1 MCEIS
6 GKAVL
11 VREDLN
17 VPMKDD
23 LVTDDTRLRASVPT
37 VNERSERC
45 AKVLILAHFVRPK
58 GLVNPD
64 MSLAQTVSA
73 LSSVLGR
80 PVTFIPDCQGEEA
93 KAAIARLGN
102 GDIALLEN
110 TRFHAGEEKND
121 PVLIEAMAALGDP
134 YVNAAF
140 SSTQRAYVSTAAPA
154 PQ

>member
-1 MCEIS
+1 MRRRPPRSTRTDTLFPYTTLFRSAVKSFKTLDDMGEIS

-23 LVTDDTRLRASVPT
+23 LVTDDTRLRAAVPT
-37 VNERSERC
+37 VNELSDRG
-45 AKVLILAHFVRPK
+45 AKVLILAHFGRPK

-80 PVTFIPDCQGEEA
+80 PVRLEEHTSELQSLM
-93 KAAIARLGN
+93 RN
-102 GDIALLEN
+102 
-110 TRFHAGEEKND
+110 
-121 PVLIEAMAALGDP
+121 
-134 YVNAAF
+134 
-140 SSTQRAYVSTAAPA
+140 
-154 PQ
+154 

>member
-1 MCEIS
+1 MGEIS

-23 LVTDDTRLRASVPT
+23 LVTDDTRLRAAVPT
-37 VNERSERC
+37 VNELSDRG
-45 AKVLILAHFVRPK
+45 AKVLILAHFGRPK

-80 PVTFIPDCQGEEA
+80 PVDR
-93 KAAIARLGN
+93 KSKRLN
-102 GDIALLEN
+102 SSHYCASL
-110 TRFHAGEEKND
+110 K
-121 PVLIEAMAALGDP
+121 PSS
-134 YVNAAF
+134 
-140 SSTQRAYVSTAAPA
+140 SSTKKINI
-154 PQ
+154 

>member
-1 MCEIS
+1 MGEIS

-23 LVTDDTRLRASVPT
+23 LLTDDTRLRAAVPT
-37 VNERSERC
+37 VNELSDRG
-45 AKVLILAHFVRPK
+45 AKVLILAHFERPK

-93 KAAIARLGN
+93 KAAIALLGN
-102 GDIALLEN
+102 GDIALRED
-110 TRFHAGEEKND
+110 TSFPAGEAKHKR
-121 PVLIEAMAALGDP
+121 VLIEALA
-134 YVNAAF
+134 
-140 SSTQRAYVSTAAPA
+140 
-154 PQ
+154 